1 MNASYRFSRYKARE
15 GLEWRFTLNFG
26 SMHCEGPTLYKI
38 PTRGFGMLR
47 MTMLYALLDRIA
59 RIGLPAMAQNATTQP
74 AVLAVLIPP
83 QNAKLEAGPNAE
95 ALAKTEKLASLFPF
109 EVGIAGVSG
118 YHVRGIDQPNTFS
131 TDYR

>member
-1 MNASYRFSRYKARE
+1 
-15 GLEWRFTLNFG
+15 
-26 SMHCEGPTLYKI
+26 MHCEGSTLYKI
-38 PTRGFGMLR
+38 LTKGFDMLR
-47 MTMLYALLDRIA
+47 MTMLYALLARIA

-83 QNAKLEAGPNAE
+83 QNAKLEAGPNAR
-95 ALAKTEKLASLFPF
+95 ALVKTKLASPFPF

-118 YHVRGIDQPNTFS
+118 YHVLGIDQPNTFS